1 MKLFL
6 VDAICGIG
14 FPSMQLALQ
23 AEMAGMARDGSWIR
37 DRLEAASEETLQ
49 ALYQGLREAREEI
62 EAVLDEPE
70 SVIIHAH

>member
-23 AEMAGMARDGSWIR
+23 AEMAGLAHSGEWIR
-37 DRLEAASEETLQ
+37 DRLQACEETALQ
-49 ALYQGLREAREEI
+49 ELYQGLREAREEI
-62 EAVLDEPE
+62 ESVVAEPE
-70 SVIIHAH
+70 SVIIHAS